1 LAVPAQFTGAV
12 LNATFNNT
20 EGNAVISAACGG
32 STKTKNVT
40 IAVPCASIVPNLNVE
55 EVAQA
60 PDPGAFG
67 QVHPQSHSAKYKG
80 CADNNKW
87 CFRLEEFKE
96 KHGIGIISLGRT
108 DITGANDPHV
118 DPGHCAAI
126 IADLTPPAPG
136 TPHGPPRTTYWSS
149 SITLAHEQ
157 FHVSDYR
164 AKITQPTMNSLAAF
178 ISNAANCTE
187 CKSNTPTATFDAKM
201 ESFWNTNS
209 PTFFDGN
216 HEVRAHN
223 VSNPMYSA
231 LIAAIRARANAAPAA
246 QNWPAACK

>member
-1 LAVPAQFTGAV
+1 MA
-12 LNATFNNT
+12 
-20 EGNAVISAACGG
+20 IST
-32 STKTKNVT
+32 SRER
-40 IAVPCASIVPNLNVE
+40 S
-55 EVAQA
+55 
-60 PDPGAFG
+60 
-67 QVHPQSHSAKYKG
+67 
-80 CADNNKW
+80 
-87 CFRLEEFKE
+87 R
-96 KHGIGIISLGRT
+96 
-108 DITGANDPHV
+108 PHV

-136 TPHGPPRTTYWSS
+136 TPHGPPRATYWSS

-157 FHVSDYR
+157 FHVADYKS
-164 AKITQPTMNSLAAF
+164 KITQPTMNSLTAF

-187 CKSNTPTATFDAKM
+187 CKTNTPTATFDAKM
-201 ESFWNTNS
+201 ESFWNTNL